1 MATIYNLSQEDLD
14 HAKKVF
20 KNEYNTSH
28 NNDTLA
34 VVKKINQLKEMQQLF
49 AKESPETENWLQERG
64 YIGVPISLNV
74 LESYQKMIKDII
86 TATKF
91 IKDNSSHEISKSD
104 LEAFTIGV
112 QEFKS
117 ELSNL
122 RDLLNEVMDS
132 QPES

>member
-91 IKDNSSHEISKSD
+91 IKDNSPHEISKSD